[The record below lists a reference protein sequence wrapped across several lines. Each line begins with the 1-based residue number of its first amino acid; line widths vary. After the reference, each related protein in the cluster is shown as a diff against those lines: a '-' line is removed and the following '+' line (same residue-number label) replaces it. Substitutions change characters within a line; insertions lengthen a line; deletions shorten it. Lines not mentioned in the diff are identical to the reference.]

1 MIQKQVLITGGK
13 GFLGSW
19 VNKEL
24 RKRSFFNKII
34 SIDKDDFDL
43 TDENDV
49 KLLFKRYNPEL
60 VIHCAGILGGIE
72 YMSEYPG
79 EIFYKNIKMNILL
92 MEYARINNVKKYIQI
107 GSSSEYPE
115 SINLPYKESH
125 LWNGLP
131 EMIIRTYAMAKK
143 IQVIQQEAYF
153 RQYGFNSVHLIL
165 SNLYGPGDYFSK
177 DRSHVIPSMIR
188 KILSAK
194 ESGKKEV
201 VFWGDGNQKREF
213 LFIQDAAEAIIR
225 AIEYNSIQP
234 LNIGSDEEVTI
245 KNLSK
250 MIKSI
255 IDYKGVIQWDTE
267 KPSGQKG
274 RKLNTLNSMNSIGFK
289 ANVNLFDGLKKT
301 IAWYKQKKEQ

>member
-1 MIQKQVLITGGK
+1 MIQRQVLITGGK
-13 GFLGSW
+13 GFLGGW

-24 RKRSFFNKII
+24 KKRSLFKKII

-49 KLLFKRYNPEL
+49 KSLFKIYNPEV

-92 MEYARINNVKKYIQI
+92 MEYARINNVNKYIQI

-115 SINLPYKESH
+115 TISSPYKESN
-125 LWNGLP
+125 LWDGLP
-131 EMIIRTYAMAKK
+131 EMIIRPYAMAKK
-143 IQVIQQEAYF
+143 IHLIQQEAYF
-153 RQYGFNSVHLIL
+153 KQWRFNSVHLIL
-165 SNLYGPGDYFSK
+165 SNLYGPGDHFSE
-177 DRSHVIPSMIR
+177 DRSHVIPSMIK

-225 AIEYNSIQP
+225 AIEVNSTQP

-250 MIKSI
+250 MIKTI
-255 IDYKGVIQWDTE
+255 IDYKGAILWDKE
-267 KPSGQKG
+267 KPSGQKR
-274 RKLNTLNSMNSIGFK
+274 RKLNTLNSENSIGFRAK
-289 ANVNLFDGLKKT
+289 VNLVDGLKET
-301 IAWYKQKKEQ
+301 ILWYKQKRNN